1 MLSLILTLAGVT
13 QADQE
18 EETLLG
24 RPSTIQPSGHDSETI
39 LLIAGARL
47 REQPRS
53 DSPIL
58 EILDTPLEL
67 PVLDRQ
73 GSWVKVRFGNWQ
85 GWFRPSHGDPGQG
98 EELPFSFETDDERLL
113 GAHSLLRGNVDP
125 RPLGPFILYTD
136 VVDDELLDWL
146 SAVAWDVLRA
156 YRERFDLDPGSPSR
170 EVVVLYAE
178 EADYRVFEAADSRIA
193 MAHSRGYTSEGL
205 SVLFSG
211 SHSRESL
218 VSILIHEITHL
229 LNRRVFPIM
238 TPPWLEEGMAE
249 DLAFCRVNEEGQIRL
264 GTLAGE
270 TTEEFENWFS
280 LSGPIAHLAALF
292 ASWSSPTPP
301 DLETLV
307 NMSWADFIKP
317 EVRELHYAQSAMLLR
332 FFADGGN
339 RNLKAGYRRYL
350 EAVAEAE
357 LATSPSLWD
366 TLGAGPEQVETGLY
380 RFVQQQA
387 VANGIETE

>member
-1 MLSLILTLAGVT
+1 
-13 QADQE
+13 
-18 EETLLG
+18 
-24 RPSTIQPSGHDSETI
+24 
-39 LLIAGARL
+39 
-47 REQPRS
+47 
-53 DSPIL
+53 
-58 EILDTPLEL
+58 LDTSLEL

-73 GSWVKVRFGNWQ
+73 GSWVKVRFGSWQ
-85 GWFRPSHGDPGQG
+85 GWFSPSDSDPGLG
-98 EELPFSFETDDERLL
+98 EELPFSLDTDDERLL
-113 GAHSLLRGNVDP
+113 GAHSLLRGDVEP

-136 VVDDELLDWL
+136 VVDNELLDWL

-156 YRERFDLDPGSPSR
+156 YRERFDLDPASQTR

-193 MAHSRGYTSEGL
+193 MAHSRGYTNEGL

-211 SHSRESL
+211 SHSRQSL

-229 LNRRVFPIM
+229 LNRRVFRAT

-249 DLAFCRVNEEGQIRL
+249 DLAFCQVTEEGLIRL

-270 TTEEFENWFS
+270 MTEEFENWFS

-292 ASWSSPTPP
+292 ASWSSPPPP

-307 NMSWADFIKP
+307 SMNWADFINP
-317 EVRELHYAQSAMLLR
+317 DVRELHYTQSAMLLR
-332 FFADGGN
+332 FLSDGGN
-339 RNLKAGYRRYL
+339 KRLKTGYRRYL

-357 LATSPSLWD
+357 LASSPLLWES
-366 TLGAGPEQVETGLY
+366 LGASPDQVGEGLY

-387 VANGIETE
+387 AANGIE